1 MMIRGESFRRI
12 IKDRYGSH
20 YMKLADNLQKCT
32 IKLTRLR
39 NHLKFLRRCR
49 DNGVIPR
56 GLRIRL
62 LKEENRVNNVIR
74 MKRRLETIRV
84 QTRIKD
90 VRRKL
95 YYNEIQQRN
104 ISTELKNTFAR
115 NDFQWL
121 EQVVRISSENE
132 NEIVRKRQIKKF
144 NMLIKEKENNEN
156 GKKRKLE
163 EQERMKREKIQKEII
178 DLTKDGIDED
188 VKKYLSLGP
197 DFCEAPT

>member
-1 MMIRGESFRRI
+1 MMTRSESFRRI
-12 IKDRYGSH
+12 IKDRYGSR
-20 YMKLADNLQKCT
+20 YMKHADNLQKCT

-39 NHLKFLRRCR
+39 SHLKFLLRCK

-132 NEIVRKRQIKKF
+132 NEIVRKRQIIKF
-144 NMLIKEKENNEN
+144 NMLINKEKENNEN
-156 GKKRKLE
+156 ERKRKLE
-163 EQERMKREKIQKEII
+163 EQERIKREKIQKEII
-178 DLTKDGIDED
+178 DLTKNNNNI
-188 VKKYLSLGP
+188 
-197 DFCEAPT
+197 